1 MVFYIRR
8 PNDAGGDQAFPCGRR
23 RKGSSLRSNR
33 AGCGLDARADPGICR
48 RHGLG
53 CEVRIDTL
61 REGAMRVV
69 RWVLVAPGAIL
80 AGIVGSLTGGIAGS
94 FFAS

>member
-1 MVFYIRR
+1 
-8 PNDAGGDQAFPCGRR
+8 
-23 RKGSSLRSNR
+23 
-33 AGCGLDARADPGICR
+33 
-48 RHGLG
+48 
-53 CEVRIDTL
+53 
-61 REGAMRVV
+61 MRVV